1 MDFSRSADDLR
12 RHAWGLGLVILLHG
26 VVIYALVHGLAQQ
39 VVDVVRVPV
48 VARLIEEVAPPPPPP
63 PPEPPPPAAVVAPPK
78 RLPPPPVVVPEPEIP
93 VVPPPQAAPTITAAP
108 PAPAPAPVDPA
119 PAPPAAAPE
128 PASPASGT
136 GRPQVLAAGIA
147 CSRTPPP
154 VAPSVSSEVKGSLF
168 VIGTLKAGRVVQ
180 VDIDRNTLK
189 GVPDRRTLRA
199 FISAVEVA
207 MKEGY
212 VCTGDGV
219 QIRQEFFFDIR

>member
-1 MDFSRSADDLR
+1 MDFSQGAADPR
-12 RHAWGLGLVILLHG
+12 RHWVGLSVVVLLHV
-26 VVIYALVHGLAQQ
+26 VVIYALVTGLARQ

-48 VARLIEEVAPPPPPP
+48 ETRLIEEIIPPAPPPPS
-63 PPEPPPPAAVVAPPK
+63 PPPAVVVTPPR
-78 RLPPPPVVVPEPEIP
+78 RLPPPPVVVPPPE
-93 VVPPPQAAPTITAAP
+93 VVVTVLPQIAPTITAAP
-108 PAPAPAPVDPA
+108 PAPAPIDLA
-119 PAPPAAAPE
+119 
-128 PASPASGT
+128 PASPSAAIESAAPASGA

-154 VAPSVSSEVKGSLF
+154 VAPNVSTEIKGSLF

-180 VDIDRNTLK
+180 IDIDRNTLK

-199 FISAVEVA
+199 FINAIEVA

>member
-1 MDFSRSADDLR
+1 MDFSQGADAPR
-12 RHAWGLGLVILLHG
+12 RHWLGLGVVVLLH
-26 VVIYALVHGLAQQ
+26 VLVIYALVNGLARK
-39 VVDVVRVPV
+39 VIDVVRVPV
-48 VARLIEEVAPPPPPP
+48 ETRLIEEVIAPPPPPP
-63 PPEPPPPAAVVAPPK
+63 SPPPAALVAPPK
-78 RLPPPPVVVPEPEIP
+78 RLQPPPVVVPPPE
-93 VVPPPQAAPTITAAP
+93 VVVTAPPQVAPTITATP
-108 PAPAPAPVDPA
+108 PAPASVDLA
-119 PAPPAAAPE
+119 
-128 PASPASGT
+128 PASPAAAIESAAPASGV
-136 GRPQVLAAGIA
+136 GRPQLLAAGIA

-154 VAPSVSSEVKGSLF
+154 VAPTVSSEIKGSLF

-199 FISAVEVA
+199 FINAIEVA

>member
-1 MDFSRSADDLR
+1 MDFSRPADDPR
-12 RHAWGLGLVILLHG
+12 RHAWGLGIVVLLHVL
-26 VVIYALVHGLAQQ
+26 VVYALVNGLARQ

-48 VARLIEEVAPPPPPP
+48 VARLIEEIAPPPPPP
-63 PPEPPPPAAVVAPPK
+63 PSPPPAAAVAPVK
-78 RLPPPPVVVPEPEIP
+78 RLPPPAIVPAPE
-93 VVPPPQAAPTITAAP
+93 VAVPPPAQAAPTITAAP
-108 PAPAPAPVDPA
+108 MV
-119 PAPPAAAPE
+119 AAPMPVE
-128 PASPASGT
+128 LSPASPIAALESAAPASGV

-168 VIGTLKAGRVVQ
+168 VIGTLKGGRVVQ
-180 VDIDRNTLK
+180 VDIERNTLK

-199 FISAVEVA
+199 FTNAVEMA

-219 QIRQEFFFDIR
+219 QIRQEFFFDIQ

>member
-1 MDFSRSADDLR
+1 MDFSRPADDPR
-12 RHAWGLGLVILLHG
+12 RHAWGLGIVVLLHVL
-26 VVIYALVHGLAQQ
+26 VVYALVNGLARQ

-63 PPEPPPPAAVVAPPK
+63 PSPPPAAVVAPVK
-78 RLPPPPVVVPEPEIP
+78 RLPPPPVVVPVPE
-93 VVPPPQAAPTITAAP
+93 VAVPPPAQAAPSITAAP
-108 PAPAPAPVDPA
+108 LAPAPVPVELPSA
-119 PAPPAAAPE
+119 APPTAVESAA
-128 PASPASGT
+128 PASGV

-154 VAPSVSSEVKGSLF
+154 VAPSVSTEIKGSLF

-189 GVPDRRTLRA
+189 GVPDRRTMRA
-199 FISAVEVA
+199 FINAVEVA

-219 QIRQEFFFDIR
+219 QIRQEFFFDIQ

>member
-1 MDFSRSADDLR
+1 MDFSQGADAPR
-12 RHAWGLGLVILLHG
+12 RHWLGLGVVVLLH
-26 VVIYALVHGLAQQ
+26 VLVIYALVNGLARK
-39 VVDVVRVPV
+39 VIDVVRVPV
-48 VARLIEEVAPPPPPP
+48 ETRLIEDINPPPPPP
-63 PPEPPPPAAVVAPPK
+63 PSPPPAAVVAPPK
-78 RLPPPPVVVPEPEIP
+78 RLSPPPVVVPPPE
-93 VVPPPQAAPTITAAP
+93 VVVTAPPQPAPTITATP
-108 PAPAPAPVDPA
+108 PAPAPAPIDVA
-119 PAPPAAAPE
+119 PAPPAAAIESAAPD
-128 PASPASGT
+128 SGV
-136 GRPQVLAAGIA
+136 GRPQILAAGIA

-154 VAPSVSSEVKGSLF
+154 VAPNVSSEIKGSLF

-199 FISAVEVA
+199 FINAIEVA

>member
-1 MDFSRSADDLR
+1 MDFSRPADDHR
-12 RHAWGLGLVILLHG
+12 RHAWGLGTVVLLH
-26 VVIYALVHGLAQQ
+26 VLVIYALVNGLARQAI
-39 VVDVVRVPV
+39 DVARVPV

-63 PPEPPPPAAVVAPPK
+63 SPQPAAVVAPVK
-78 RLPPPPVVVPEPEIP
+78 RPPPPPVVVPPPE
-93 VVPPPQAAPTITAAP
+93 VAVAPPLQVAPSITAAP
-108 PAPAPAPVDPA
+108 LAPVPVPVELSPA
-119 PAPPAAAPE
+119 LPTAVVEPAA
-128 PASPASGT
+128 PASGV
-136 GRPQVLAAGIA
+136 GRPQPLAAGIA

-154 VAPSVSSEVKGSLF
+154 IAPSVSTEIKGSLF

-199 FISAVEVA
+199 FINAVEVA

-219 QIRQEFFFDIR
+219 QIRQEFFFDIQ

>member
-1 MDFSRSADDLR
+1 MDFSRPADDPR
-12 RHAWGLGLVILLHG
+12 RHAWGLGIVVLLHVL
-26 VVIYALVHGLAQQ
+26 VVYALVHGLARQ

-63 PPEPPPPAAVVAPPK
+63 PSPPPAAVVAPVK
-78 RLPPPPVVVPEPEIP
+78 RLPPPPVVVPVPE
-93 VVPPPQAAPTITAAP
+93 VAVPPPAQAAPSITAAP
-108 PAPAPAPVDPA
+108 LAPAPVPVELPSA
-119 PAPPAAAPE
+119 APPTAVESAA
-128 PASPASGT
+128 PASGV

-154 VAPSVSSEVKGSLF
+154 VAPSVSTEIKGSLF

-189 GVPDRRTLRA
+189 GVPDRRTMRA
-199 FISAVEVA
+199 FINAVEVA

-219 QIRQEFFFDIR
+219 QIRQEFFFDIQ

>member
-1 MDFSRSADDLR
+1 MDFSQGADAPR
-12 RHAWGLGLVILLHG
+12 RHWLGLGVVVLLH
-26 VVIYALVHGLAQQ
+26 VLVIYALVTGLARK
-39 VVDVVRVPV
+39 VIDVVRVPV
-48 VARLIEEVAPPPPPP
+48 ETRLIEDINPPPPPP
-63 PPEPPPPAAVVAPPK
+63 PSPPPAAVVAPPK
-78 RLPPPPVVVPEPEIP
+78 RLSPPPVVVPPPE
-93 VVPPPQAAPTITAAP
+93 VVVTAPPQPAPTITATP
-108 PAPAPAPVDPA
+108 PAPAPAPIDVA
-119 PAPPAAAPE
+119 PAPPAAAIESAAPD
-128 PASPASGT
+128 SGV
-136 GRPQVLAAGIA
+136 GRPQILAAGIA

-154 VAPSVSSEVKGSLF
+154 VAPNVSSEIKGSLF

-199 FISAVEVA
+199 FINAIEVA

>member
-1 MDFSRSADDLR
+1 MDFSRPADDPR
-12 RHAWGLGLVILLHG
+12 RHAWGLGLVVLLH
-26 VVIYALVHGLAQQ
+26 VLVIYALVNGLARQ

-63 PPEPPPPAAVVAPPK
+63 SPPPAAVVAPVK
-78 RLPPPPVVVPEPEIP
+78 RLPPPPA
-93 VVPPPQAAPTITAAP
+93 VVPPPEVAVAPPTPAAPTITAAP
-108 PAPAPAPVDPA
+108 LAPVSVPVEL
-119 PAPPAAAPE
+119 PPALPTAAIE
-128 PASPASGT
+128 SAAPASGV

-154 VAPSVSSEVKGSLF
+154 VAPSVSTEIKGSLF

-189 GVPDRRTLRA
+189 GVPDRRTMRA
-199 FISAVEVA
+199 FINAVEVA

-219 QIRQEFFFDIR
+219 QIRQEFFFDIQ

>member
-1 MDFSRSADDLR
+1 MDFSQGADAPR
-12 RHAWGLGLVILLHG
+12 RHWLGLGVVVLLH
-26 VVIYALVHGLAQQ
+26 VLVIYALVNGLARK
-39 VVDVVRVPV
+39 VIDVVRVPV
-48 VARLIEEVAPPPPPP
+48 ETRLIEEVIAPPPPPP
-63 PPEPPPPAAVVAPPK
+63 SPPPAALVAPPK
-78 RLPPPPVVVPEPEIP
+78 HLQPPPVVVPPPE
-93 VVPPPQAAPTITAAP
+93 VVVTAPPQVAPTITATP
-108 PAPAPAPVDPA
+108 PAPASVDLA
-119 PAPPAAAPE
+119 
-128 PASPASGT
+128 PASPAAAIESAAPASGV
-136 GRPQVLAAGIA
+136 GRPQLLAAGIA

-154 VAPSVSSEVKGSLF
+154 VAPTVSSEIKGSLF

-199 FISAVEVA
+199 FINAIEVA

>member
-1 MDFSRSADDLR
+1 MDFSQGADAPR
-12 RHAWGLGLVILLHG
+12 RHWLGLGVVVLLH
-26 VVIYALVHGLAQQ
+26 VLVIYALVTGLARK
-39 VVDVVRVPV
+39 VIDVVRVPV
-48 VARLIEEVAPPPPPP
+48 ETRLIEEVIAPPPPPP
-63 PPEPPPPAAVVAPPK
+63 SPPPAALVAPPK
-78 RLPPPPVVVPEPEIP
+78 RLQPPPVVVPPPE
-93 VVPPPQAAPTITAAP
+93 VVVTAPPQVAPTITATP
-108 PAPAPAPVDPA
+108 PAPASVDLA
-119 PAPPAAAPE
+119 
-128 PASPASGT
+128 PASPAAAIESAAPASGV
-136 GRPQVLAAGIA
+136 GRPQLLAAGIA

-154 VAPSVSSEVKGSLF
+154 VAPTVSSEIKGSLF

-199 FISAVEVA
+199 FINAIEVA

>member
-1 MDFSRSADDLR
+1 MDFSQGADAPR
-12 RHAWGLGLVILLHG
+12 RHWLGLGVVVLLH
-26 VVIYALVHGLAQQ
+26 VLVIYALVTGLARK
-39 VVDVVRVPV
+39 VIDVVRVPV
-48 VARLIEEVAPPPPPP
+48 ETRLIEEVIAPPPPPP
-63 PPEPPPPAAVVAPPK
+63 SPPPAALVAPPK
-78 RLPPPPVVVPEPEIP
+78 RLQPPPVVVPPPE
-93 VVPPPQAAPTITAAP
+93 VVVTAPPQPAPTITAAP
-108 PAPAPAPVDPA
+108 PAPAPIDLA
-119 PAPPAAAPE
+119 PAPSAAVIEAAAP
-128 PASPASGT
+128 ASGA

-154 VAPSVSSEVKGSLF
+154 VAPTVSSEIKGSLF

-199 FISAVEVA
+199 FINAIEVA